1 MQPTK
6 QQIALIDEIMH
17 LNENMFSNEEKQEF
31 RNFTHALRSVSQLE
45 NQETVKNIWAKASD
59 YMIRYA
65 DYQRQA
71 LTLAKS
77 IRKENS

>member
-1 MQPTK
+1 MQPTP
-6 QQIALIDEIMH
+6 QEIALIDEITH
-17 LNENMFSNEEKQEF
+17 LNENMFNNEEKEEF
-31 RNFTHALRSVSQLE
+31 RNFAHALRSVSQLE
-45 NQETVKNIWAKASD
+45 DPMVVKNIWSKASD

-77 IRKENS
+77 IRKDNK

>member
-1 MQPTK
+1 MQPTP
-6 QQIALIDEIMH
+6 QEIALIDEITH
-17 LNENMFSNEEKQEF
+17 LNENMFNNEEKEEF
-31 RNFTHALRSVSQLE
+31 RNFTHALRNVSQLE
-45 NQETVKNIWAKASD
+45 DPMVVKNIWSKASD

-77 IRKENS
+77 IRKDNK